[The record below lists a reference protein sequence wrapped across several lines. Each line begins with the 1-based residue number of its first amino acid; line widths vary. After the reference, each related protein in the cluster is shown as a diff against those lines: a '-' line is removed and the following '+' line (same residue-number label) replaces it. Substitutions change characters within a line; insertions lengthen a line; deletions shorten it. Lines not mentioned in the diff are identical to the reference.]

1 MKTLR
6 IATRKSPLALWQAEH
21 VARLLRDIGADVEVV
36 PLLSGGDTDMRPID
50 SSRQVGVFTK
60 RIQQALIDDEADI
73 AVHSLKDLPTEVD
86 QQLLLAAVP
95 AIISG
100 ETGILVPAKNAA
112 ALAAA
117 IGELL
122 GDDERLRELGQNARA
137 MVEARFD
144 IRDITEQQI
153 GIYRELGLESGSAA

>member
-95 AIISG
+95 PRA
-100 ETGILVPAKNAA
+100 TVHDCLVS
-112 ALAAA
+112 
-117 IGELL
+117 
-122 GDDERLRELGQNARA
+122 ERSWSRQVMTAFFLWKSTA
-137 MVEARFD
+137 
-144 IRDITEQQI
+144 
-153 GIYRELGLESGSAA
+153 